1 MHTCKITKDDG
12 RKPATKRAHAD
23 KSESKRRARVK
34 TGKGGT
40 QEPSQKTKGS
50 LLFKKVL
57 IEETKTA
64 TIEHN
69 QDHDTP
75 FKSEPE
81 DIEMTDNDQTWG
93 TRCLGR
99 RK

>member
-1 MHTCKITKDDG
+1 MLIKASPKG
-12 RKPATKRAHAD
+12 ELVLRQEREELRSQVKRQ
-23 KSESKRRARVK
+23 KVVRA
-34 TGKGGT
+34 
-40 QEPSQKTKGS
+40 S
-50 LLFKKVL
+50 KKVL